1 MTCRQLTP
9 DVIDFARGIALDRS
23 SEAAV
28 EEHLRSCAACG
39 ALAERERAMSAAL
52 RRLAADERVSP
63 PSDVR
68 LGRLLAIF
76 DAPRPRSRRTTV
88 SVGLSLAA
96 SVLIVVGLSVG
107 WRSDAPKPGASGVV
121 AVTPAPPA
129 NAETAFDAAQASPE
143 RSRGAGFVV
152 LPGARALPRLESGE
166 VIRVELPSADG
177 AIQADV
183 LFGQD
188 GLARAVRF
196 VQ

>member
-28 EEHLRSCAACG
+28 EEHLRSCAACA

-129 NAETAFDAAQASPE
+129 NAETAF
-143 RSRGAGFVV
+143 VV
-152 LPGARALPRLESGE
+152 LPGAQALPRLESGQ

-183 LFGQD
+183 LIGQD

>member
-9 DVIDFARGIALDRS
+9 DAIDFARGIALDRS
-23 SEAAV
+23 REAAV
-28 EEHLRSCAACG
+28 VKHLRSCASCA

-52 RRLAADERVSP
+52 RQVAYDQHVSEQNEL
-63 PSDVR
+63 R

-76 DAPRPRSRRTTV
+76 DVPRPRSRHMTI

-107 WRSDAPKPGASGVV
+107 WRSDAPKPSVSGVV
-121 AVTPAPPA
+121 AVMPAPPA
-129 NAETAFDAAQASPE
+129 NAET
-143 RSRGAGFVV
+143 GFVV

-183 LFGQD
+183 LIGQD